1 MNSQI
6 INILIFDK
14 TCIEF
19 IESYFHNKIEHE
31 AIYCITNSMYKLY
44 NKNMYKIGKPLETIL
59 LTPKYFKIMSMKSK
73 ANKAMMIRDY
83 YYELEQI
90 IDQYKELIIKGDL

>member
-1 MNSQI
+1 
-6 INILIFDK
+6 
-14 TCIEF
+14 
-19 IESYFHNKIEHE
+19 
-31 AIYCITNSMYKLY
+31 MYKLY